1 MEGRRSEVI
10 EASGAGRR
18 IRIQPHGSTRQRRGL
33 QAQVA
38 LLSLVLAP
46 IAMATHEVL
55 HLMVYYAFGYRAVM
69 QVTPWKLQAAGLQ
82 ILGLHVAALGDPPA
96 AVHVADNFLGPA
108 LAALL
113 LLVLWRAARP
123 SALAEALLA
132 NLLIQGFFSSI
143 ETAFAVLERS
153 AHLDADV
160 LLLPE
165 LNYGVCIAIITAVA
179 VLAPRRR
186 WSPA

>member
-1 MEGRRSEVI
+1 MI

-69 QVTPWKLQAAGLQ
+69 EVTPWK
-82 ILGLHVAALGDPPA
+82 
-96 AVHVADNFLGPA
+96 
-108 LAALL
+108 
-113 LLVLWRAARP
+113 
-123 SALAEALLA
+123 
-132 NLLIQGFFSSI
+132 
-143 ETAFAVLERS
+143 
-153 AHLDADV
+153 
-160 LLLPE
+160 
-165 LNYGVCIAIITAVA
+165 
-179 VLAPRRR
+179 
-186 WSPA
+186 